1 MQPKKIPIFDF
12 AETLKRNRQSLLGAL
27 CTLCFHPHRPGIPH
41 SVIIIGRLMKNSTKE
56 GVKGCPP
63 WAAYPLWGREGVSLL
78 VPIRE

>member
-41 SVIIIGRLMKNSTKE
+41 SAIF
-56 GVKGCPP
+56 
-63 WAAYPLWGREGVSLL
+63 
-78 VPIRE
+78 IRKFDEKIRPKRG